1 MRSLLIGTG
10 AVALLWTGSAVAQ
23 TETEPQEDASARRLE
38 SIVVTAQKR
47 AEDVQDVP
55 IAITALS
62 SSTLEKQRV
71 TDVTSLDNLVPGL
84 RIAAADAAA
93 NPKIFIRGAGLNDF
107 NPTSSSG
114 VGLYADGVYIGSP
127 LAQFSTFYDLD
138 RVEVLRGPQGTLYG
152 RNTTGGAINV
162 ISKRP
167 TFSPEG
173 YASVEAGNFG
183 SVELNA
189 AYGGPIVGDKLAFR
203 IAGQYAEDDGYSTNA
218 VTGNKVNNAERYAVR
233 GSLLYTPD
241 DLTDILLTVN
251 TFSNRGGA
259 VQPKS
264 RQLFP
269 ADPSAAGPDGVCAP
283 AFFRSG
289 LCTDALGF
297 ADTSADPYTIT
308 ADVEG
313 KDKVDLWSAALTIDR
328 EIGDLTLTSITAY
341 QDVERSAH
349 ENTDSSP
356 LQMLEAFYNNTQEQ
370 FSQEL
375 RLASDGERLKW
386 VVGGYY
392 MKDTTTSDS
401 AYDILRILRPLFIT
415 PENPT
420 GVSPENSV
428 IYLGYPYTQKTD
440 SYAIFGQAD
449 YELAPGLILTAGLRW
464 SADEKSMDY
473 STIAEGVLPVFSY
486 RADKTFSDWSGKV
499 GLKYDLTD
507 TTNIYASYS
516 RGYKSGG
523 FFGGNA
529 DSPEQIAPYENET
542 VNAYEI
548 GSKSDLWDNRLR
560 MNLSGFY
567 YDYQDIQAYST
578 VERNGLTVQ
587 VLDNAA
593 GAEMYG
599 AEAEFTVMPIDNL
612 DLSLGL
618 AWLHAKYGD
627 YNSLGDDYSGN
638 QMPQAPEYSLTSR
651 AAYAINTKT
660 GVVITPSIDV
670 SYRSKVYFDS
680 TMRERLSDPE
690 LWLVG
695 AELSVMSPDGSIEA
709 GLWGRNLTDEAY
721 LTSANPIDSLGVDL
735 LTYSRPR
742 SAGLFLRYR
751 Y

>member
-1 MRSLLIGTG
+1 MRNLLIGTG
-10 AVALLWTGSAVAQ
+10 AAALLWSGTAAAQ
-23 TETEPQEDASARRLE
+23 TASEPQEDETARLE

-47 AEDVQDVP
+47 TENVQDVP

-62 SSTLEKQRV
+62 ASTLEKQRV
-71 TDVTSLDNLVPGL
+71 ENVTSLDNLVPGL

-127 LAQFSTFYDLD
+127 LAQYSAFYDLD

-162 ISKRP
+162 IAKRP

-173 YASVEAGNFG
+173 YASVEYGSFDALDATFG
-183 SVELNA
+183 F
-189 AYGGPIVGDKLAFR
+189 GGPVVSDKLAFR
-203 IAGQYAEDDGYSTNA
+203 LAGQYSEDEGYSTNT
-218 VTGNKVNNAERYAVR
+218 VTGNKVNNAEHYALR

-241 DLTDILLTVN
+241 DKTDVLLTLN
-251 TFSNRGGA
+251 TFTNLGGA

-269 ADPSAAGPDGVCAP
+269 ADPSAAGADGVCAP
-283 AFFRSG
+283 AYYRSG

-297 ADTSADPYTIT
+297 ADTNPDPYKVT
-308 ADVEG
+308 ADIEG
-313 KDKVDLWSAALTIDR
+313 KDKISLWSAALTVDR

-341 QDVERSAH
+341 QDVERRAH

-356 LQMLEAFYNNTQEQ
+356 LQMLEAYYFNNQKQ
-370 FSQEL
+370 LSQEL
-375 RLASDGERLKW
+375 RLASDGEKLKW
-386 VVGGYY
+386 VVGAYY
-392 MKDTTTSDS
+392 MNDETTSDS
-401 AYDILRILRPLFIT
+401 AYDILRILRPLFAS
-415 PENPT
+415 PSNPT
-420 GVSPENSV
+420 GASPENSV
-428 IYLGYPYTQKTD
+428 IFLGYPYTQETE
-440 SYAIFGQAD
+440 SYAVFGQVD
-449 YELAPGLILTAGLRW
+449 YEIAPRLFLTAGLRW

-473 STIAEGVLPVFSY
+473 STIAEQAVTLFTY
-486 RADKTFSDWSGKV
+486 QADKTFSDWSGKI

-507 TTNIYASYS
+507 TTNLFASYS

-529 DSPEQIAPYENET
+529 DSPEQIEPYNNET
-542 VNAYEI
+542 VDAFEV
-548 GSKSDLWDNRLR
+548 GSKSDLLGNRLR

-578 VERNGLTVQ
+578 VERGGLTVQ

-593 GAEMYG
+593 SAEMYG
-599 AEAEFTVMPIDNL
+599 AEAEFVARPIANL

-618 AWLHAKYGD
+618 AWLHAEYGD
-627 YNSLGDDYSGN
+627 YKSLGDDYSGN
-638 QMPQAPEYSLTSR
+638 KMPQAPEFSLTGR
-651 AAYAINTKT
+651 GAYTIDLDS
-660 GVVITPSIDV
+660 GFQITPSVDV

-680 TMRERLSDPE
+680 TNRERLSDPE

-695 AELSVMSPDGSIEA
+695 AELSILTPGGHVEG

-742 SAGLFLRYR
+742 SVGVFLRYR